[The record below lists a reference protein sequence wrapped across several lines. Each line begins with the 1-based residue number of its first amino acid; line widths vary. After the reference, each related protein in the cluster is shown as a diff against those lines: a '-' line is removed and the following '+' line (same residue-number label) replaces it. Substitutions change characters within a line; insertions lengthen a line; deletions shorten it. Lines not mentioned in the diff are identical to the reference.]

1 METKGKGKKSNGS
14 LGESVAVNLKAV
26 GGLVDERRTQNLNLL
41 NAAAALCQSA
51 RHFGEII
58 DALPAA
64 IYATD
69 AEGRLTHF
77 NRAAVELSG
86 RVPELGT
93 DHWCVTWKL
102 FYPDGKPMRHDE
114 CPMAVCLREQ
124 RPVLDAEAIA
134 ERPDGTRFW
143 FQPYPTPLFD
153 ESGIL
158 IGGINMLLD
167 ITERKNAEAQIK
179 SDADALT
186 KLNELSSRLWTM
198 RSLREGLDEMLAATI
213 EMLGADFGNI
223 QLLNVDSGVVTIDG
237 RKTRKTRPSA
247 VIDKASGG
255 LMSTKPT

>member
-1 METKGKGKKSNGS
+1 MKTARKRKKSNE
-14 LGESVAVNLKAV
+14 LLVESTPVLLKAV
-26 GGLVDERRTQNLNLL
+26 QPQTQNINFLG
-41 NAAAALCQSA
+41 AAAALCQSA

-102 FYPDGKPMRHDE
+102 YYPDGKPMRHDE
-114 CPMAVCLREQ
+114 CPMAVCLRER
-124 RPVLDAEAIA
+124 RPVNDSEAIA

-153 ESGIL
+153 ESGNL

-167 ITERKNAEAQIK
+167 ITQRKNAPAQIQ
-179 SDADALT
+179 SDA
-186 KLNELSSRLWTM
+186 K
-198 RSLREGLDEMLAATI
+198 
-213 EMLGADFGNI
+213 
-223 QLLNVDSGVVTIDG
+223 
-237 RKTRKTRPSA
+237 
-247 VIDKASGG
+247 
-255 LMSTKPT
+255 